1 MLYFAVGKRA
11 LLTVYSV
18 NGHFNALLR
27 KICFSSH
34 VAFEALIH
42 KSLVISCPADK
53 RNSIVFLRRRRAAE
67 RRLICVI

>member
-42 KSLVISCPADK
+42 NLLSFPAMPTREIQLFFCAGAGR
-53 RNSIVFLRRRRAAE
+53 RNGD
-67 RRLICVI
+67 